1 MTFEEWMATVPERVK
16 AEACW
21 RFDAYPRA
29 LYLYELA
36 WDGCEA
42 LVRDER
48 GEQWHGNLSVASGL
62 SARTLKKD
70 MAVASEARIIS
81 TSCALPRA
89 LPGRQRGGTFVP
101 AGCWG
106 QPLSRHVRL
115 FWMKSLHSWSPRN
128 VVTVLAIADP
138 TFCILHPTF
147 CILHPTFCILRGR
160 FLCPSSQASL

>member
-48 GEQWHGNLSVASGL
+48 GRAVARQLIRSVGSISANIEEGYGRGVGGKDYL
-62 SARTLKKD
+62 YFLRIAEGSAREAKGWYFRARRLLGP
-70 MAVASEARIIS
+70 AVVEARQ
-81 TSCALPRA
+81 ALLDEILA
-89 LPGRQRGGTFVP
+89 LLVTEKRRHR
-101 AGCWG
+101 
-106 QPLSRHVRL
+106 SRHR
-115 FWMKSLHSWSPRN
+115 
-128 VVTVLAIADP
+128 
-138 TFCILHPTF
+138 
-147 CILHPTFCILRGR
+147 
-160 FLCPSSQASL
+160 